1 MYTVYAD
8 EVCCDVVVLRAVV
21 EEEPGSEVDTLEAEV
36 DTLEGCCDVVV
47 LRSVVEEEPV
57 AEVDTL
63 EGCCVVEASQ
73 SVVVE

>member
-1 MYTVYAD
+1 M
-8 EVCCDVVVLRAVV
+8 
-21 EEEPGSEVDTLEAEV
+21 EAEV